1 VHHSLCCILFD
12 FYEQATDS
20 SPAGVALRREGKD
33 LSSRLSKFKYQLAP
47 FDIEE
52 YKAAALQ
59 VSATLLLFVPC
70 EQLNVASRSQQ
81 SAARSSCAEAASFGL
96 SATKAC
102 YDDSTDTLLRL
113 CMLGLVQSQR
123 LNEKAARDDAQSKKL
138 ADARAEPPKKTEALH
153 QAKLS
158 AQVSTY
164 ASLMKLLC
172 NAVFCSPQFMS
183 SSQCVTLTML
193 RVTCMP
199 TRQHWLTE
207 AGG

>member
-1 VHHSLCCILFD
+1 VFTAH
-12 FYEQATDS
+12 
-20 SPAGVALRREGKD
+20 
-33 LSSRLSKFKYQLAP
+33 
-47 FDIEE
+47 
-52 YKAAALQ
+52 
-59 VSATLLLFVPC
+59 
-70 EQLNVASRSQQ
+70 
-81 SAARSSCAEAASFGL
+81 
-96 SATKAC
+96 
-102 YDDSTDTLLRL
+102 DTLFS
-113 CMLGLVQSQR
+113 LVSHFAFSTFQR

-138 ADARAEPPKKTEALH
+138 ADARAEAAKKTEELH